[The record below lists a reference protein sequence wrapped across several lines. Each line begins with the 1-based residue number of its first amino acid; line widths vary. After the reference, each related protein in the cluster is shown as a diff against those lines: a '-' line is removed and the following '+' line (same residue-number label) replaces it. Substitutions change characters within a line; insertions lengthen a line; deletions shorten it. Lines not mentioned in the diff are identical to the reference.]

1 MTDFV
6 KVYVEIEKGS
16 HHKYEWNKLTGR
28 LELDRT
34 LSIIYK
40 YPCAYGFIPETLA
53 EDGDELDVLLITSHK
68 HKNDTYVYGYILG
81 VLIMEDEKG
90 MDEKLLVSPID
101 DYLEGSVNDIC
112 DVNAHELKQIEWFF
126 SNYKKDDVG
135 KWSKVY
141 GFDGRSRALEIC
153 AKAMDKYKSRTEV
166 FSSLTVDNSV

>member
-16 HHKYEWNKLTGR
+16 NKKYEWNKSTGR

-40 YPCAYGFIPETLA
+40 YPCAYGFIPNTLA
-53 EDGDELDVLLITSHK
+53 EDGDELDAVLITSRTYK
-68 HKNDTYVYGYILG
+68 HDTYVFGYVVG

-90 MDEKLLVSPID
+90 MDEKLLVLPID
-101 DYLEGSVNDIC
+101 DYLEGNCEDIC
-112 DVNAHELKQIEWFF
+112 DVSPHELKQIEWFF

-135 KWSKVY
+135 KWSKVF
-141 GFDGRSRALEIC
+141 GFEGRARANEIF
-153 AKAMDKYKSRTEV
+153 AKAMDAHKCAVEAS
-166 FSSLTVDNSV
+166 FSADGV